1 MVEPKK
7 EKEEKKKKGEK
18 KKREK
23 VVVQHNQM
31 VLCSFPSVARIGVVA
46 AMICVHTIR

>member
-7 EKEEKKKKGEK
+7 EKEEKKKGE

-23 VVVQHNQM
+23 KSFSHNQM

-46 AMICVHTIR
+46 AMLCVHTTR